1 MNNYFVYIITNNS
14 KSILYTGVTNC
25 LQTRLYEHRQQ
36 VGDFST
42 FCGRWH
48 VHNLLLW
55 ESYNS
60 PQEALEREREIKKWT
75 RARKEALIAIH
86 NPDKAFLNLKMSA

>member
-1 MNNYFVYIITNNS
+1 
-14 KSILYTGVTNC
+14 
-25 LQTRLYEHRQQ
+25 
-36 VGDFST
+36 
-42 FCGRWH
+42 
-48 VHNLLLW
+48 LLLW
-55 ESYNS
+55 ETYDS